1 MKIQCQPESGIIKKH
16 DRFSIDQVREMQKQ
30 QEIEEAEDAALDFAD
45 SF

>member
-1 MKIQCQPESGIIKKH
+1 MKKENDNLQANQA
-16 DRFSIDQVREMQKQ
+16 QEMQKQ